1 MLKVIIVGFGGF
13 FGSIFRYLI
22 YLLSNNLIGYS
33 FPFGTILVNVLGCF
47 LIGLIYQVFSD
58 TISLS
63 DNLKLFMTIGFL
75 GGFTTFSAF
84 SLDVFLLYQS
94 NSKLVAIIYI
104 FITLVLSLLAMLG
117 GMWIFKVYN

>member
-33 FPFGTILVNVLGCF
+33 FPFGTILVNVIGCF
-47 LIGLIYQVFSD
+47 LIGLIYQIFSD
-58 TISLS
+58 MISLS

-117 GMWIFKVYN
+117 GMWIFKAYN

>member
-47 LIGLIYQVFSD
+47 LIGLIYQIFSD

>member
-47 LIGLIYQVFSD
+47 LIGLIYQIFCD

>member
-13 FGSIFRYLI
+13 FGSVFRYLI

-33 FPFGTILVNVLGCF
+33 FPLGTILVYIIGCF
-47 LIGLIYQVFSD
+47 LIGLTYQIFSD
-58 TISLS
+58 MISLS

-117 GMWIFKVYN
+117 GMWIFKAYN

>member
-22 YLLSNNLIGYS
+22 YLLSNNIIGYS
-33 FPFGTILVNVLGCF
+33 FPFGTFLVNILGCF
-47 LIGLIYQVFSD
+47 LIGLTYQIFND
-58 TISLS
+58 MISLS

-84 SLDVFLLYQS
+84 SLDAFLLYQS
-94 NSKLVAIIYI
+94 NSKLAAIMYI

-117 GMWIFKVYN
+117 GMWVFKAYN

>member
-13 FGSIFRYLI
+13 FGSVFRYLI

-33 FPFGTILVNVLGCF
+33 FPFGTFLVNVIGCF
-47 LIGLIYQVFSD
+47 LIGLIYQIFSD
-58 TISLS
+58 VISLS

-84 SLDVFLLYQS
+84 SLDIFLLYQS

-117 GMWIFKVYN
+117 GMWIFKAYN

>member
-22 YLLSNNLIGYS
+22 YLLTNNLIGYS

-47 LIGLIYQVFSD
+47 LIGLIYQIFSD

-117 GMWIFKVYN
+117 GMWIFRAYN

>member
-47 LIGLIYQVFSD
+47 LIGLIYQIFSD

-117 GMWIFKVYN
+117 GMWIFRAYN

>member
-22 YLLSNNLIGYS
+22 YLLSHNVIGS
-33 FPFGTILVNVLGCF
+33 NFPFGTLLVNVLGCF
-47 LIGLIYQVFSD
+47 LIGLIYQIFNDV
-58 TISLS
+58 ISLS

-84 SLDVFLLYQS
+84 SLDIFFLYQF

-104 FITLVLSLLAMLG
+104 FITLILSLLAMLG
-117 GMWIFKVYN
+117 GMWVYKAYN

>member
-47 LIGLIYQVFSD
+47 LIGLIYQIFSD

-117 GMWIFKVYN
+117 GMWIFKAYN

>member
-33 FPFGTILVNVLGCF
+33 FPFGTFLVNVIGCF
-47 LIGLIYQVFSD
+47 LIGLIYQIFSD
-58 TISLS
+58 VISLS

-104 FITLVLSLLAMLG
+104 FITLVLSVLAMLG